1 MDPILIPI
9 AVTGAFLLGGV
20 LWKYVFC
27 EQARHKRTLRRAT
40 RRPISEIKDGEFAKV
55 VGRLRLAETPPLEAP
70 LTSRPCAYFEVKVEE
85 KQSSGRSS
93 HWETI
98 VQTMESQETIFVE
111 DDSGKA
117 LVTLAAPQ
125 VVLHMDTHLES
136 GFLND
141 ASPRLE
147 AFLAGRVDA
156 AILTSPWR
164 EQAIAAGAVALAE
177 AAHTVPHWPLTC
189 GWGQRSWIEDHR
201 ELTVRFIRALADA
214 ADWALAAENRDS
226 ALGLLM
232 EVQKV
237 SRLRAEQAYALMVPK
252 VRVDPAAIQA
262 VIDLRIEMGAYPP
275 PHDPP
280 ERFFDLSY
288 WTQATG

>member
-85 KQSSGRSS
+85 RQSSGRSS

-147 AFLAGRVDA
+147 AFLARHGHSSEGWVFNKTIRYTEGV
-156 AILTSPWR
+156 LEEG
-164 EQAIAAGAVALAE
+164 EQVAV
-177 AAHTVPHWPLTC
+177 
-189 GWGQRSWIEDHR
+189 
-201 ELTVRFIRALADA
+201 
-214 ADWALAAENRDS
+214 
-226 ALGLLM
+226 LGHCVW
-232 EVQKV
+232 E
-237 SRLRAEQAYALMVPK
+237 P
-252 VRVDPAAIQA
+252 DP
-262 VIDLRIEMGAYPP
+262 
-275 PHDPP
+275 DPP
-280 ERFFDLSY
+280 AGGHGAGYREMPMRLHITDAGEEQMIVSDDLSVH
-288 WTQATG
+288 